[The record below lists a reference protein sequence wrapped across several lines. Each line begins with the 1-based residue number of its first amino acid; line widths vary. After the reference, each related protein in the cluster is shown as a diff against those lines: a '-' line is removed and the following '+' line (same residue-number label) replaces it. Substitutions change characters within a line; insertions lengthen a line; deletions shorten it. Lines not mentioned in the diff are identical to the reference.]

1 MEKSKVIS
9 LLKRFATSVVLIPAV
24 ICCVLSGY
32 PLILLLAWLGAV
44 LMSWEWA
51 DMVKNTKPS
60 IYALIYFF
68 VVAWCLVFDF
78 SILTFIIIFGAML
91 FVFLKSKNEEHRWLL
106 TMGVPYIGIGLG
118 SVLAI
123 YNSAG
128 PLVVLWFMFVVWA
141 VDIGG
146 FCFGCTIKGP
156 KLAPRISPNKTWSGF
171 CGGMLLAVAI
181 SSAFCWYLGAVKIY
195 TFQRHFQTKC
205 KVHTYVLYRSRN
217 SYYSQVISADAK
229 SRSCSHRALFY
240 VSAYNVRVSSYSPV
254 IYIMYAFLVDYAAC
268 ISESSI
274 LDSIDALRDS
284 KLFESEAACECIRID
299 MCEAV

>member
-181 SSAFCWYLGAVKIY
+181 SSAFCWYLGAEPLLVYAGALSVGIAVIAQIGDLLESAVK
-195 TFQRHFQTKC
+195 RHLNIKDSSNLIPGHGGIFDR
-205 KVHTYVLYRSRN
+205 VDGLIFAAPFAYL
-217 SYYSQVISADAK
+217 
-229 SRSCSHRALFY
+229 ALFLLNIF
-240 VSAYNVRVSSYSPV
+240 V
-254 IYIMYAFLVDYAAC
+254 
-268 ISESSI
+268 E
-274 LDSIDALRDS
+274 
-284 KLFESEAACECIRID
+284 
-299 MCEAV
+299 